1 MDKELSIAASILACS
16 YNLIRGFSKI
26 DKPGGRDFI
35 INRRSVWEDFRAF
48 YKMLLEAQEDV
59 ESFLS
64 DY

>member
-1 MDKELSIAASILACS
+1 MDKELSITASILACS

-26 DKPGGRDFI
+26 DKPGGRDFMI
-35 INRRSVWEDFRAF
+35 DRRSVWEDFRRF
-48 YKMLLEAQEDV
+48 YKMLLDADEDM